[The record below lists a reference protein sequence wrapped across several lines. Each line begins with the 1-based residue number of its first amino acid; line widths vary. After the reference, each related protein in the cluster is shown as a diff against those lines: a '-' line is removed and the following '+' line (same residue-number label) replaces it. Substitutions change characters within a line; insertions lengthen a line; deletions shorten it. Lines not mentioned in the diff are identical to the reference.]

1 MATEDSSTTSIPVV
15 ILCGGQGTRFREE
28 TQFRPKPLVPVG
40 EHPILWHV
48 MNIYA
53 EQGFTNFI
61 LCLGYKGS
69 MIKEYFLTYEVM
81 TRDFTLQLDGGT
93 PQFCDDASGLHWRI
107 TFAETGLS
115 AMTGARLKRVEKY
128 VKSEHFMVTYA
139 DGVADIDLRSLLA
152 FHLAH
157 GRIGT
162 VTGVRPASQFGEMVL
177 EGARVSRFLEKPHTA
192 SMING
197 GFFVFRRDFF
207 QYLDATENCVLER
220 EPLERLAVE
229 EELYVYFHKGFWQCL
244 DTYKDQMVLNDLW
257 ASGHPPWS
265 RKR

>member
-1 MATEDSSTTSIPVV
+1 
-15 ILCGGQGTRFREE
+15 
-28 TQFRPKPLVPVG
+28 VPVG

-81 TRDFTLQLDGGT
+81 TRDFTLQLGDGT

-107 TFAETGLS
+107 TFAETGLA

-157 GRIGT
+157 GKIGT

-177 EGARVSRFLEKPHTA
+177 EGPRVSRFLEKPHTA

-207 QYLDATENCVLER
+207 QYLDVTENCVLER
-220 EPLERLAVE
+220 EPLERLAME
-229 EELYVYFHKGFWQCL
+229 EELYVYLHKGFWQCL
-244 DTYKDQMVLNDLW
+244 DTYKDQMFLNDLW
-257 ASGHPPWS
+257 TSGHPPWS